1 MIKFL
6 TALTLSLSLSFSFIA
21 RAAAQTE
28 PPPERIGTVIG
39 QIANGT
45 AGGEVPGDVAV
56 VLHAWDDN
64 GETVMLAKRGV
75 ADSSGAFR
83 FDDVPMQD
91 GWVFAAMV
99 SVNDV
104 TFFSEPGKVT
114 PETTE
119 IALPLQIYET
129 AADATPVFISQLHT
143 LLEFAQGEVLVTE
156 VYVLSN
162 PTDRAIVGGVK
173 LAKSQIATLQFA
185 LPSNANKVSF
195 DDSSG
200 ASFVITP
207 DGFADTDAVLPG
219 ENTTKAIV
227 SYSLPYASGASFT
240 HGLNYPVEAVNILL
254 RSDTGV
260 ALTGFGESKPL
271 DAGTGEA
278 FDLYTA
284 GPLAAGEPL
293 AITLKGEPAYYVSS
307 GKSGTMG
314 ESSTLVPNTPAN
326 RWGIPAAAAIVGAA
340 MIGFGVWWWRRGGES
355 EEESDA
361 GEPETEWANVLRA
374 IAELDDAYEREE
386 MAEEDHRIRRAEL
399 RARAKAMLQAKE
411 DKQ

>member
-1 MIKFL
+1 
-6 TALTLSLSLSFSFIA
+6 
-21 RAAAQTE
+21 
-28 PPPERIGTVIG
+28 
-39 QIANGT
+39 
-45 AGGEVPGDVAV
+45 VPGDVAV

-64 GETVMLAKRGV
+64 GETVMRDGV

-83 FDDVPMQD
+83 FGDVPLQD

-99 SVNDV
+99 LYKDV
-104 TFFSEPGKVT
+104 TFFSESGTVA

-119 IALPLQIYET
+119 IALSLNIYET
-129 AADATPVFISQLHT
+129 AADATPVVVSQLHT

-162 PTDRAIVGGVK
+162 PTDRALVGGVA
-173 LAKSQIATLQFA
+173 LPDGQMATLQFA

-200 ASFVITP
+200 ASFFITP
-207 DGFADTDAVLPG
+207 DGFADADPVLPG

-227 SYSLPYASGASFT
+227 SYSLPYASGASFS
-240 HGLNYPVEAVNILL
+240 HGLNYPVEAVNILV
-254 RSDTGV
+254 RSDIGV
-260 ALTGFGESKPL
+260 ALTGFGESKPM
-271 DAGTGEA
+271 DAGTGDA

-307 GKSGTMG
+307 GRSGTMS
-314 ESSTLVPNTPAN
+314 ESSTLAPNTPAN

-340 MIGFGVWWWRRGGES
+340 MIGFGVWWWRRSGES
-355 EEESDA
+355 EEESDT
-361 GEPETEWANVLRA
+361 GEPETEWSTVVRA
-374 IAELDDAYEREE
+374 IAELDDAHQRGDINEE
-386 MAEEDHRIRRAEL
+386 AYDSQRAGL
-399 RARAKAMLQAKE
+399 RVRAKAILQAKE
-411 DKQ
+411 ENK